1 MNGNGSGYDVIVVG
15 ARVAGSSTAM
25 LLARQGLR
33 VLAVDRASFPSD
45 TLSTHQVQVPGVAR
59 LARWGLL
66 DRLVDAGTPAAT
78 RARFDTEVCLLD
90 GHFPAFEGANAVLSP
105 RRTLLDALLVGAAR
119 EAGADVRESFVVE
132 EIVIEDGAVVGI
144 RCREKGGEEVT
155 ERARLV
161 IGADGK
167 HSKVA
172 DAVDASVYNEHEPVS
187 MASYAYWEGVE
198 LDGGWL
204 MGREGWAM
212 GAWPTNDGLTMNV
225 VSLPRSRFEAFR
237 SDVEGTMLATL
248 DGAGELGRRIRAGR
262 RVERFRA
269 SPDLP
274 NRFRVPY
281 GPGWALAGDAGLVM
295 DPISGQGIGHAFRDA
310 ELIADAAAAWMGG
323 VETFDAAF
331 GRYQKVRDEETKPM
345 FDFTLDIAE
354 MAAPQ
359 PKFVLLLEAIR
370 DRPEE
375 IDRFLGLLTGTE
387 PISRYLSPA
396 NMRKLIGVRGIA
408 KVVLNK
414 VRAGRQRA
422 AA

>member
-15 ARVAGSSTAM
+15 ARVAGASTAM

-66 DRLVDAGTPAAT
+66 DRLADAGTPAAT
-78 RARFDTEVCLLD
+78 HARFDTEVCVLD
-90 GHFPAFEGANAVLSP
+90 GSFPTYEGANAVLSP
-105 RRTLLDALLVGAAR
+105 RRTLLDAVLVEAAR
-119 EAGADVRESFVVE
+119 EAGAEVREAFVVE
-132 EIVIEDGAVVGI
+132 EILIDDGAVVGI
-144 RCREKGGEEVT
+144 RGGEKGGAEVT

-161 IGADGK
+161 IGADGR

-172 DAVDASVYNEHEPVS
+172 DAVDAEIYHEHEPIS
-187 MASYAYWEGVE
+187 MACYAYWEGVE

-204 MGREGWAM
+204 MSREGWAL
-212 GAWPTNDGLTMNV
+212 GAWPTNDGLTLNV
-225 VSLPRSRFEAFR
+225 VSLPRARFEAFR

-248 DGAGELGRRIRAGR
+248 DGAGEIGSRIRAGR

-295 DPISGQGIGHAFRDA
+295 DPITGQGIGHAFRDA
-310 ELIADAAAAWMGG
+310 ELISDATAAWMGG
-323 VETFDAAF
+323 AETFDVAF
-331 GRYQKVRDEETKPM
+331 GRFQETRDAETKPM
-345 FDFTLDIAE
+345 YDFTLDIAA
-354 MAAPQ
+354 MTAPS
-359 PKFVLLLEAIR
+359 PEFVLLLEAIR
-370 DRPEE
+370 DRPDE
-375 IDRFLGLLTGTE
+375 IDRFLGVLTGTE
-387 PISRYLSPA
+387 PIPRYMSPA
-396 NMRKLIGVRGIA
+396 NMRKLIGVRGFA
-408 KVVLNK
+408 KIVLGK
-414 VRAGRQRA
+414 VRSGRQRA
-422 AA
+422 A